1 MCMDCMKAAR
11 DRRRTRFA
19 GCVRFCPFH
28 RIPTGFTV
36 VELITVIILLSI
48 LGAVAMS
55 RMISPDAFAPAI
67 VTQAI
72 VAETR
77 FAQQVATS
85 RSDAVVSLMVD
96 RVGADWRLRVD
107 TDIDGVIR
115 TELVEAE
122 NTNVQAVSGA
132 ASAAIGAGAALE
144 VSFDHAGDL
153 SAVTIDGVAGDPDS
167 GVGLTITGDSTRQA
181 CVYASGYANDEV
193 CS

>member
-1 MCMDCMKAAR
+1 MDGMNPAHCI
-11 DRRRTRFA
+11 RRTRLA
-19 GCVRFCPFH
+19 GCARFYPSLG
-28 RIPTGFTV
+28 TGGFTV

-72 VAETR
+72 VAEAR

-85 RSDAVVSLMVD
+85 RADAVVSLTVD
-96 RVGADWRLRVD
+96 RVGSDWRLQVA
-107 TDIDGVIR
+107 TDLDGVIR

-122 NTNVQAVSGA
+122 NTALQAVSGA
-132 ASAAIGAGAALE
+132 ASAAIGAGATLDID
-144 VSFDHAGDL
+144 FNHAGDL
-153 SAVTIDGVAGDPDS
+153 SAVTIGGTAGDPDS
-167 GVGLTITGDSTRQA
+167 GVTLTIAGDSTRQA
-181 CVYASGYANDEV
+181 CVYSSGYANDEP